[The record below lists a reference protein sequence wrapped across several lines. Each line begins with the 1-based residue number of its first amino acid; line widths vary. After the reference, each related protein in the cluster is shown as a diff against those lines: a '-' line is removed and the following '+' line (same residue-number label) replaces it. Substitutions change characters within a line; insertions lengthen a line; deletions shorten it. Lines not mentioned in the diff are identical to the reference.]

1 MDQGL
6 QPHHEPAE
14 RHSNPSDKPEPIRTP
29 DSTPTLPPVSNPP
42 MLRQI
47 RRDLSRAAPLT
58 LVLGAAIGA
67 GLTRSLI
74 EPLRQGITFALETT
88 TLGAVEIFA
97 PVVVNL
103 IWISCC
109 IPEQVAL
116 AGQSAPATGTHRL
129 GLRVI
134 SAMAEALLLLPYFVV
149 SVLLASVL
157 ASPRPDLGEQLPLL
171 LGALTPAGVASA
183 VGRTALFAATSAC
196 LCHLI
201 GRSGRHHPADL
212 PILIS
217 TAIVN
222 CSLAVIL
229 LEVVGRAMLSPSF
242 IGRP

>member
-1 MDQGL
+1 
-6 QPHHEPAE
+6 
-14 RHSNPSDKPEPIRTP
+14 
-29 DSTPTLPPVSNPP
+29 
-42 MLRQI
+42 MLLQI
-47 RRDLSRAAPLT
+47 RRELSRAAPLT

-134 SAMAEALLLLPYFVV
+134 SAMAASLLLLPYFVV

-157 ASPRPDLGEQLPLL
+157 ASPRPELSEQLPLL
-171 LGALTPAGVASA
+171 LGALTPAGVGSA
-183 VGRTALFAATSAC
+183 VGRTALFAAAAAC

-201 GRSGRHHPADL
+201 GRRSRRHPADL

-217 TAIVN
+217 AAMVN
-222 CSLAVIL
+222 CSLTVIL
-229 LEVVGRAMLSPSF
+229 LEVVERVMLSPSF
-242 IGRP
+242 IGHP